1 MSTSDPGA
9 LATSTW
15 VSIEDITRTE
25 EQDARKAKAK
35 IDWLRR
41 YGAAYNRATMDLD
54 RARGARACKALWNSV
69 VEGDAND
76 ANDASATYT
85 YASGSGSTMM
95 DTVDMSHDDHGSH
108 HTTNN
113 AW

>member
-15 VSIEDITRTE
+15 VSIEDITRAE

-35 IDWLRR
+35 IEWLRR

-69 VEGDAND
+69 VVEDDDASYAND
-76 ANDASATYT
+76 ATF
-85 YASGSGSTMM
+85 ASGSTIM
-95 DTVDMSHDDHGSH
+95 DTHV
-108 HTTNN
+108 
-113 AW
+113 